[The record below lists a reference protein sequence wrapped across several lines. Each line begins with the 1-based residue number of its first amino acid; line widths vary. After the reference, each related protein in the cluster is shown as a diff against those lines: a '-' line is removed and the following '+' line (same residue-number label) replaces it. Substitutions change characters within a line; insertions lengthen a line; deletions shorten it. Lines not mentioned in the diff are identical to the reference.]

1 MIQKIKIIKTLIII
15 FSLSLSFSAN
25 AQTVEEIIKGRKA
38 MFSENYQNAKKISI
52 LLKSKRI
59 EEAKPLMKK
68 ISDNYI
74 KLLDYFPENAK
85 EGFKTGA
92 LPSIWEN
99 KDEFNALMKKASDD
113 MIKLAKAI
121 DTAEDLR
128 ENVYVRESLET
139 SQLSAKSGTRFRS
152 VSKETNPPKISTT
165 MAADVVS
172 EVRCGSKVGGS
183 AHNLLNTPPASI
195 SEPTDASA
203 IVLISDFSLGTE
215 EDIGDVD
222 SDEEMAPS

>member
-1 MIQKIKIIKTLIII
+1 MKQKIKIIQTII
-15 FSLSLSFSAN
+15 FIFSISFPFSAN
-25 AQTVEEIIKGRKA
+25 AMTVEEIIKGRKA

-121 DTAEDLR
+121 ETAEDLR
-128 ENVYVRESLET
+128 AAQKELMWNNC
-139 SQLSAKSGTRFRS
+139 SACHSKFR
-152 VSKETNPPKISTT
+152 
-165 MAADVVS
+165 
-172 EVRCGSKVGGS
+172 
-183 AHNLLNTPPASI
+183 
-195 SEPTDASA
+195 
-203 IVLISDFSLGTE
+203 
-215 EDIGDVD
+215 
-222 SDEEMAPS
+222 APH